1 MKCYFNF
8 TSYTLAGQ
16 TPEGERLTRSDRER
30 ATRNKWVSTTQGER
44 GQAAVTERSKL
55 RDEYKPGTQQQQARP
70 RALPSAALDSTPWFT
85 RVVSTST

>member
-1 MKCYFNF
+1 M
-8 TSYTLAGQ
+8 
-16 TPEGERLTRSDRER
+16 TRNKRER
-30 ATRNKWVSTTQGER
+30 ATRNKWVSMTWGEC

-55 RDEYKPGTQQQQARP
+55 RDEYKPGTQHQHERL